1 MATFKTGW
9 LLNENGE
16 KFAPRTLMSQVSTN
30 DGTLL
35 EQKIET
41 DLLNLET
48 EINNT
53 ISTSIATEKSERQAA
68 IATEKSE
75 RQAAIATE
83 KSERQT
89 EIAVERARIDK
100 FTALGEGSTTGDA
113 ELSDIRVKVDGTTAT
128 NAGNAVREQI
138 NTLDDKIDEVD
149 SKLSSEIANQRA
161 DLIICPFK
169 FKKSEGCRN
178 GRIFNS
184 RIA

>member
-53 ISTSIATEKSERQAA
+53 ISTS